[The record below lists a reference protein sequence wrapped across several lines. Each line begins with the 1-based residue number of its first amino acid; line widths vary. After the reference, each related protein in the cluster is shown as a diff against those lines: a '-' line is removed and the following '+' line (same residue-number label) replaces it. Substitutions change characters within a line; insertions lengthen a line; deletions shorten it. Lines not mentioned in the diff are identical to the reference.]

1 MAVAVFAAVAAA
13 KHKIE
18 KEKNIDRASAV
29 YAGAELPAAGD
40 SGDTDLE
47 QKIAQGRRGNRLH
60 GFDFIESNQMLMPG
74 DYVDVRISFPNGAD
88 YVVLSR
94 KCIEDLYDGN
104 TVLLVAEDELLA
116 MSSADRDS
124 NQYTDCRVYAVKY
137 TQDSSGASERD
148 YPVNAAVLKRYGWDP
163 NVQENSYGSSLL
175 KYADKR
181 SELEKSMESWCQN

>member
-1 MAVAVFAAVAAA
+1 MAAVAAA
-13 KHKIE
+13 KNKIV

-29 YAGAELPAAGD
+29 YAGAELSAAGR
-40 SGDTDLE
+40 SSATDLE
-47 QKIAQGRRGNRLH
+47 QKIVQGRRGIRLH

-104 TVLLVAEDELLA
+104 MVLLVAEDELLA
-116 MSSADRDS
+116 MSSAGRDS

-137 TQDSSGASERD
+137 TQDFSDATERD

-163 NVQENSYGSSLL
+163 NVQENGYDGSSLL